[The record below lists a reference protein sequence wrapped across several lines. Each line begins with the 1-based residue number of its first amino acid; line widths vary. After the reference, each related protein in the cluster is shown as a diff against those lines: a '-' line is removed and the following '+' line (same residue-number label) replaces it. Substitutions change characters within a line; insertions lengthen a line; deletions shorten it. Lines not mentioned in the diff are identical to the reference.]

1 MRLSKQIALIL
12 SGFFIL
18 MSWSSVWFEI
28 SAVGVYSEGI
38 DREPTITTDY
48 VIDNSQESFELSI
61 ENSTPLLLY
70 WINRENISPNETESS
85 NQSSDADTE
94 ESTSARESCQGSCL
108 ELARNIFKLTILLMV
123 ISLSFSII
131 KPIRWIKISAVST
144 WIFGVLVIL
153 IAVPLAIAIDFG
165 IFDID
170 DDNNKSTTGG
180 FDTNTGETVGYD
192 QFAHFDEDNSLDFS
206 LGGIDFSYES
216 IGFDLGLVNEEDRK
230 NITEKAPIEGEKG
243 YDSLIAFSG
252 KLNIGPGPL
261 IDWWLLILPLL
272 FVILFGNSELFEEE

>member
-94 ESTSARESCQGSCL
+94 ESTSERESCQGSCL

-170 DDNNKSTTGG
+170 DGNNQSTTGG
-180 FDTNTGETVGYD
+180 FDTNAGETVGYD

-252 KLNIGPGPL
+252 ELNIGPGPL

>member
-1 MRLSKQIALIL
+1 MRLSKPIALIL

-18 MSWSSVWFEI
+18 MAWSSVWFEI

-70 WINRENISPNETESS
+70 WINRENISPNQTESS
-85 NQSSDADTE
+85 NLSSDTDTE
-94 ESTSARESCQGSCL
+94 ESTSEQESCLGSCL
-108 ELARNIFKLTILLMV
+108 ELARNLFKLTIILMV

-165 IFDID
+165 IFEID
-170 DDNNKSTTGG
+170 DDNNQSTTGG
-180 FDTNTGETVGYD
+180 FDTNAGETVGYD

-252 KLNIGPGPL
+252 ELNIGPGPL

-272 FVILFGNSELFEEE
+272 FVILFGNGEFFEEE